1 MPSPSRTLALALMA
15 GSLTLPLAGCT
26 QVEESESTYS
36 PTSVKPVKGQDDIQQ
51 VTFTAVAARRAG
63 VRTATVRASGRETS
77 IPYAALIYNEDGDT
91 FTYVSTKP
99 LVYLR
104 ERIDVDRIAGGRVL
118 LRHGP
123 PIGGRVVTTGAA
135 EVYSAEFG
143 VEE

>member
-1 MPSPSRTLALALMA
+1 MRRQSRPIALALVM
-15 GSLTLPLAGCT
+15 GSLTLPLAACT

-51 VTFTAVAARRAG
+51 VTFTAEAARRAG
-63 VRTATVRASGRETS
+63 VRTARVRPSGARTS

-91 FTYVSTKP
+91 YTYTSPKP
-99 LVYLR
+99 LLYVR
-104 ERIDVDRIAGGRVL
+104 EPIDVDHIAGGRVV

-123 PIGGRVVTTGAA
+123 RSGTPVVTTGAA

>member
-1 MPSPSRTLALALMA
+1 MPTPSRSLALALMA
-15 GSLTLPLAGCT
+15 GSLALTLAGCT
-26 QVEESESTYS
+26 QVEESKSTYS
-36 PTSVKPVKGQDDIQQ
+36 PTSVKPVKGHDDIQQ
-51 VTFTAVAARRAG
+51 VTFTAQAAQRAG
-63 VRTATVRASGRETS
+63 VRTATVRTSGHETS

-91 FTYVSTKP
+91 FTYVNTKP

-104 ERIDVDRIAGGRVL
+104 ERIGVDRIAGDRVL

-123 PIGGRVVTTGAA
+123 PIGDRVVTTGAA